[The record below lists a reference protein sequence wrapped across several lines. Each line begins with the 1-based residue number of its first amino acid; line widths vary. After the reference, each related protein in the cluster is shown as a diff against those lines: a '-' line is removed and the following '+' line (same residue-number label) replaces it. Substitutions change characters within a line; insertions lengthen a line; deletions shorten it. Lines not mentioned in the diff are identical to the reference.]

1 MKVRVNERESE
12 KVRRV
17 GGIESDESERS
28 KEADIEENREVEG
41 KTRGQPMEKKGGQ
54 IKANKRRGRRV
65 DRERP
70 REGAGEGKTEGGQ
83 PREKKGTQREANQG
97 RERREDKERL
107 LEGEGEV

>member
-1 MKVRVNERESE
+1 MRVNERESE

-41 KTRGQPMEKKGGQ
+41 KTRGQPMEKKGRQ

-65 DRERP
+65 ERERP
-70 REGAGEGKTEGGQ
+70 REGRGSRRRKDSGRPTKGEERYTERSQ
-83 PREKKGTQREANQG
+83 SREREKG
-97 RERREDKERL
+97 R
-107 LEGEGEV
+107 

>member
-41 KTRGQPMEKKGGQ
+41 KTRGHPMEKWGRQ

-65 DRERP
+65 ERERP
-70 REGAGEGKTEGGQ
+70 REGAGEGKTE
-83 PREKKGTQREANQG
+83 ANQG
-97 RERREDKERL
+97 RRKVHREKPIKGER
-107 LEGEGEV
+107 EGKIKRGY